1 MRAFN
6 WSSFALGIGT
16 INAFTCDPTS
26 LQQYLGSGISVT
38 SAKYLANNATF
49 EVPSSDIGFPT
60 SPTNLPALC
69 ALEVKVPSTSN
80 SSYSFGLFLPDD
92 WNGRFLAVGN
102 SGFAGGINWLDMG
115 AGVKYGFATISTDT
129 GHSSTLLDATWAE
142 NDPEAFVDWSYRAL
156 HGSVLVAKD
165 LTQKYYGKGPAF
177 SYYTGCSTG
186 GRQGLKEAE
195 IFPDDFDGIVAG
207 APAWWTVHL
216 QLWNMKVGMYNLPTD
231 APHHIPQEL
240 FPIIGAEVLRQC
252 DGSDG
257 VIDNII
263 SDPRRCNFDPE
274 TLLCPGTTAG
284 GCLTSPQLDTL
295 YHLYGDWVEANQ
307 TFVFPH
313 LELGSEGNWG
323 MLLGSDEPTT
333 LGTDYVKYV
342 LGLGSNWTWQDFNPS
357 VLALSE
363 KLNPGNATPGF
374 DLSAFSKKGGKILH
388 YHGLSDGAIAPGSSL
403 YYYNHVL
410 RTLKPRGIDLDGF
423 YRYFMVPGL
432 EHCTGTSSTMNAP
445 WYFAGANQAG
455 ALGTG
460 VSSVPGFADAEHD
473 VLLAMMAWVERG
485 QAPEY
490 IIGTKWNNDTLQDEV
505 ARQRPL
511 CMYPKQAMYIGTG
524 DVDDP
529 KNWICE
535 MLYGGNGLR
544 KNN

>member
-6 WSSFALGIGT
+6 WSSFAL
-16 INAFTCDPTS
+16 
-26 LQQYLGSGISVT
+26 
-38 SAKYLANNATF
+38 
-49 EVPSSDIGFPT
+49 VPSSDIGFPT

-69 ALEVKVPSTSN
+69 ALEVKVPSTTN

-274 TLLCPGTTAG
+274 TLLCPGTTAA

-363 KLNPGNATPGF
+363 KLNPGNATAGF

-388 YHGLSDGAIAPGSSL
+388 YHGLSDGAIAAGSSL

-473 VLLAMMAWVERG
+473 VLLAMMAWVERD

-490 IIGTKWNNDTLQDEV
+490 IIGTKWNNDTLQDKV

-529 KNWICE
+529 QNWVCE